1 MDILELIRTRRSVRK
16 HTDDEVTA
24 DQLQRI
30 LEAMAWAPSWVNVQP
45 WEVIVVDDPA
55 VREQLSECVPA
66 VNPGRKS
73 VTRAP
78 ALLAICGR
86 QGESGFYSGAASTEY
101 GDWVMFDL
109 GIATQNAALA
119 AWDLGLGTLHLGL
132 LDHAAAGKVL
142 GLPDNVKCYE
152 LIPVGVPLREGKP
165 PPRKPVTEFTH
176 KNAFGT
182 KYSK

>member
-1 MDILELIRTRRSVRK
+1 MDIHELIRTRRSVRK
-16 HTDDEVTA
+16 HTGDEVTA
-24 DQLQRI
+24 AQLERI
-30 LEAMAWAPSWVNVQP
+30 LEAIQWAPSWVNFQP
-45 WEVIVVDDPA
+45 WEVIVVEDPA
-55 VREQLSECVPA
+55 VRERLAECVPA

-78 ALLAICGR
+78 VLLAMCGR
-86 QGESGFYSGAASTEY
+86 LGESGFYQGAASTAY

-109 GIATQNAALA
+109 GIATQNACLA
-119 AWDLGLGTLHLGL
+119 AWEMGLGTLHLGL
-132 LDHAAAGKVL
+132 LDHAAAGEVL

-152 LIPVGVPLREGKP
+152 LIPVGVPMKNGKA
-165 PPRKPVTEFTH
+165 PPRKAVAEFTH